1 MYKKNIIL
9 NYIKL
14 NELNNLITL
23 NILFDFDN
31 KRNFLR
37 N

>member
-23 NILFDFDN
+23 NISFDFDN

>member
-14 NELNNLITL
+14 DELNNLITL
-23 NILFDFDN
+23 NISFDFDN

>member
-14 NELNNLITL
+14 DKLNNLITL
-23 NILFDFDN
+23 NISFDFDN